1 MSTQKS
7 TKTPEK
13 IIEKN
18 GRRYREVERKSA
30 LPFWGAAAVW
40 LIAAL
45 AVPMTG
51 MLHIAG
57 IALVSL
63 AVGLLI
69 AKIAPRE
76 TKLVE
81 LPFYEGNNDLN
92 HVAGEIAD
100 AREAFLAAR
109 DKIAAKKPETAAR
122 LTAIEAT
129 CGKIQ
134 AAVLASPDDL
144 PKIRRF
150 LNYYLPVTRK
160 LADKYVLVTAQEGG
174 GANIAETAAN
184 IEQALA
190 TVQSS
195 FENQLDAL
203 FSDDALDI
211 STDITVLETMLARD
225 DLK

>member
-63 AVGLLI
+63 AVGMLI
-69 AKIAPRE
+69 TKIAPRE

-160 LADKYVLVTAQEGG
+160 LADKYNLVFIDLQAAWDELFKHMHPC
-174 GANIAETAAN
+174 NIAWDRIHPNQTGCMYIAKQFLE
-184 IEQALA
+184 A
-190 TVQSS
+190 TG
-195 FENQLDAL
+195 
-203 FSDDALDI
+203 FSL
-211 STDITVLETMLARD
+211 TH
-225 DLK
+225 